1 MTLRSASG
9 SFSGLLAAS
18 GIEPNC
24 SFPSTNWLGDKGG
37 LLFLVLDLHLAS
49 TLELIKGKGF
59 ENVGIISEIESVT
72 CTFAEKDVDGKSV

>member
-1 MTLRSASG
+1 M
-9 SFSGLLAAS
+9 GLSQIVHFLLQI
-18 GIEPNC
+18 GLEIR
-24 SFPSTNWLGDKGG
+24 GG